1 MKLLKNWYAF
11 SAKERRGLLVL
22 FGLIL
27 SLQALLFGMNYW
39 HPKSG
44 KISIDSPEIRAYQ
57 VVIDSLKRIKIANS
71 KAKIYPFNPNF
82 ITDYKAYTLGLST
95 KEFDRLQAFRKQDL
109 YVNSA
114 QEFQKVTGVSD
125 SLLPEIQPYFKFP
138 DWVKNQKKYAIHEYA
153 EKPNSTHFNQ
163 KITNQNP
170 KVKLDLN
177 TASKD
182 QLVEIYGIG
191 EKLADRIIGY
201 RTKLQGFS
209 VDAQLYEVYYLE
221 RETADKVLQQFTV
234 LSKPHIIPINVNTAT
249 FKEVLHSSP
258 YMTYEI
264 TKGIFNYK
272 NAAGKIQSLE
282 VLKKIEG
289 FPLDKFERISLYLKA
304 E

>member
-1 MKLLKNWYAF
+1 MKLLKNLYAF

-39 HPKSG
+39 HPKSVG
-44 KISIDSPEIRAYQ
+44 ISIDTPEIKAYQ
-57 VVIDSLKRIKIANS
+57 TVIDSLKQLKIANS
-71 KAKIYPFNPNF
+71 KPKIYPFNPNF
-82 ITDYKAYTLGLST
+82 ITDYKAYTLGMST
-95 KEFDRLQAFRKQDL
+95 EAFDRLQAFRKQDL

-114 QEFQKVTGVSD
+114 QEFQKVTGISD
-125 SLLPEIQPYFKFP
+125 SLLGEIQPYFKFP
-138 DWVKNQKKYAIHEYA
+138 DWVKNQKKYTTQVFSE
-153 EKPNSTHFNQ
+153 
-163 KITNQNP
+163 ITFTSNLKQNPNQNP
-170 KVKLDLN
+170 KVKSDLN
-177 TASKD
+177 TATHE
-182 QLVEIYGIG
+182 QLIAIYGIG

-209 VDAQLYEVYYLE
+209 VDAQLYEVYYLD

-234 LSKPHIIPINVNTAT
+234 LSKPQIIPINVNTAT

-272 NAAGKIQSLE
+272 NAAGKILSLE

-289 FPLDKFERISLYLKA
+289 FPLDKFDRISLYLKA